1 LIEAGMNRRIMQ
13 ERGWRTFH
21 TLQVCGSLLVGWCGA
36 EPCGAAQE
44 ALAPGCK
51 MVEGAV
57 VRGPTSGRRIALVF
71 TGHEFAEGGPTILN
85 ELRRYHARAS
95 FFLTGDL
102 LANREFEP
110 LIWRIV
116 AEGHYLGPH
125 SNAHLLYCDWSPRKT
140 RLVSRETFEAD
151 LRANLA
157 KIARFTRERPAYFL
171 PPYEHYDAE
180 IARWTAALGM
190 RLVNFT
196 PGTRS
201 NADYTE
207 DSARNFVSSQNI
219 YESIVRREQ
228 ADPNGLSG
236 YLLLLHIGAGPK
248 RTDKFAA
255 RFGELLDYLTGK
267 GYHFVRVGELL
278 EPEPMP

>member
-1 LIEAGMNRRIMQ
+1 LVEAGMNRRTVQ
-13 ERGWRTFH
+13 ERGWRTVQ
-21 TLQVCGSLLVGWCGA
+21 TLQVCGWLVVGWSVA
-36 EPCGAAQE
+36 VPCVPAHDE
-44 ALAPGCK
+44 LAPGCQI
-51 MVEGAV
+51 VEGAII
-57 VRGPTSGRRIALVF
+57 RGPTSGRRIALVF
-71 TGHEFAEGGPTILN
+71 TGHEFAEGGPTILD
-85 ELRRYHARAS
+85 ELRKHHARAS
-95 FFLTGDL
+95 FFVTGDFL
-102 LANREFEP
+102 VNREFEP
-110 LIWRIV
+110 LIRRIV

-125 SNAHLLYCDWSPRKT
+125 SDAHLLYCDWSPRKT

-157 KIARFTRERPAYFL
+157 KIARFTRERSAYFL
-171 PPYEHYDAE
+171 PPYEHHDAE

-207 DSARNFVSSQNI
+207 DSARNFVSSQTI
-219 YESIVRREQ
+219 YASIVRREQ
-228 ADPNGLSG
+228 GDANGLSG
-236 YLLLLHIGAGPK
+236 FLLLLHIGAGPR
-248 RTDKFAA
+248 RTDKFTA
-255 RFGELLDYLTGK
+255 RFGALLDHLTRK

>member
-1 LIEAGMNRRIMQ
+1 MNPRSTQ
-13 ERGWRTFH
+13 KWGWRTLL
-21 TLQVCGSLLVGWCGA
+21 TLQICGWLLVGWSGA
-36 EPCGAAQE
+36 EPCAPAKKG
-44 ALAPGCK
+44 LAPGCQI
-51 MVEGAV
+51 VEGAI
-57 VRGPTSGRRIALVF
+57 VRGPASGRRIALVF
-71 TGHEFAEGGPTILN
+71 TGHEFAEGGPMILD
-85 ELRRYHARAS
+85 ELRKHHVRAS
-95 FFLTGDL
+95 FFLTGVF

-116 AEGHYLGPH
+116 AERHYLGPH
-125 SNAHLLYCDWSPRKT
+125 SDAHLLYCDWTPRKT
-140 RLVSRETFEAD
+140 RLVSRDEFEAD

-157 KIARFTRERPAYFL
+157 RITRFTRERPAYFL

-207 DSARNFVSSQNI
+207 DSARNFVSSQTI

-248 RTDKFAA
+248 RTEKFSAG
-255 RFGELLDYLTGK
+255 FGELLNYLTGK
-267 GYHFVRVGELL
+267 GYHFVRVSEIL

>member
-1 LIEAGMNRRIMQ
+1 MIGIGTTALTFIICGRLMAGCPGDEPCAPAQ
-13 ERGWRTFH
+13 ERP
-21 TLQVCGSLLVGWCGA
+21 SA
-36 EPCGAAQE
+36 
-44 ALAPGCK
+44 GCR
-51 MVEGAV
+51 MADGAV

-71 TGHEFAEGGPTILN
+71 TGHEFAEGGPTILD
-85 ELRRYHARAS
+85 ELRRHRARAS
-95 FFLTGDL
+95 FFLTGDF
-102 LANREFEP
+102 LANPEFEP
-110 LIWRIV
+110 LIRRLV

-125 SNAHLLYCDWSPRKT
+125 SDRHLLYCDWSPRKT

-157 KIARFTRERPAYFL
+157 RIERFSGERPVYFL
-171 PPYEHYDAE
+171 PPYEHHDAT

-207 DSARNFVSSQNI
+207 DAAKNFVSSQAI
-219 YESIVRREQ
+219 HDSIQRREQ
-228 ADPNGLSG
+228 ADPDGLSG
-236 YLLLLHIGAGPK
+236 YLLLLHIGAGPG

-255 RFGELLDYLTGK
+255 RFGGLLDHLAER
-267 GYHFVRVGELL
+267 GYHFVRVDELL
-278 EPEPMP
+278 EPEPKR